1 MQGRG
6 NKMSEYKSFS
16 FSDNIDFLRNIQLEA
31 SAGTGKTYSIER
43 IVTILIA
50 RSSLSIS
57 RILIVT
63 FTKKAARELKE
74 RIRNILIETIRTGE
88 LDLGDVKEPLNED
101 ELENLHKS
109 YLEFEKASIFTIHSF
124 CLNMLKAYPFE
135 SLSQFSMEMDSESDL
150 TAEAVWDYMREIGQ
164 SMNRGQLLGYRAYL
178 EGRSFEEAV
187 EHLTNAVDRELLEP
201 EVTLIPRN
209 ILIDEVLDSILDF
222 NNKKGELYKKWHSLY
237 SSLPDQS
244 HLDDLGFSRTKSLI
258 ARIDKIRDISSES
271 DFLSINKIL
280 CKEKIA
286 ETFLKFL
293 PDNLEKSLKKSA
305 DPLVVQGDSFVQSVE
320 DFLNIYVYDPLKPS
334 NNLYGQTLKASF
346 LFESYNQ
353 VKTKLSRKKDITGKL
368 DFNDLIGKLHR
379 ALCGP
384 PESRQP
390 QLVKEIRKRYRT
402 VLVDEFQ
409 DTDSRQWDIFN
420 TIFGQDDQ
428 HNYFLVGDPKQSIY
442 GFRGADLEIYY
453 KACKGDSV
461 DGRFTLG
468 RNFRSVSSLVGAV
481 NILFEKIFHSEMH
494 CGSTA
499 GTDFTAVEAGKGDD
513 FLLNDGQSTCEF
525 IRLESLFD
533 PEKEISKYTHSKVLY
548 FKLIAYKAF
557 NLLQNKTLLEGRKI
571 EPGDIAVLTES
582 NKECQQIQNL
592 LTSYGI
598 PSVITAREK
607 IYDTGEAGEFL
618 IFLQALVRM
627 DSSSIKLLLLS
638 VFFEFTPPQLEELE
652 LNGALDQFSGYVYRW
667 REAVDKGRIIEVC
680 SEMFNFSGFDRD
692 NLSFEARLLSRKNGE
707 RSYTNIW
714 QILEYLHKEQHSSRL
729 DTEEL
734 YSLFLSKVNNPSGGE
749 ENLLRLDK
757 DSAAVQIMTMHA
769 SKGLEFPVVFFA
781 GALKKDI
788 NSSYNDMF
796 NFVEKGN
803 RYYDF
808 LKQEKNKI
816 NQSMDLWEERKR
828 LYYVALTRASS
839 KLYLPFIQ
847 NCDYSYLTSLYS
859 SFAIDEIKGFLMD
872 NPDVLSYSLP
882 IHSGLQA
889 KSGKA
894 GNLKKS
900 ILGFID
906 DALKK
911 MIDDNRELFSIDIQ
925 LESEFL
931 NLRIPGQLTYSDNND
946 SASIEPCFLKNQ
958 KGFASRYRRISSY
971 SSIIRDKS
979 IVAHDSAT
987 TDDADR
993 DDVLD
998 NSSIIV
1004 SEEVLTRGA
1013 VLGELVHLLFEELDY
1028 RKVNNYSLEEFLGD
1042 EEIELVFN
1050 TLSVRFFNNKWFT
1063 KFSKQLKRLVYNTLK
1078 NEIYPGFSFCHLEEQ
1093 DRLHEMEFHMTVKDC
1108 DNLILKS
1115 FKGSVEEGFLKGYI
1129 DLLFKADGK
1138 IFIADWKT
1146 TSSSE
1151 GDSYEAYHKEELN
1164 QLMES
1169 HHYNLQSMIYMVA
1182 LYRYLTVL
1190 QGDLFDYERDFG
1202 GCYYLFVRGMSG
1214 ETGSDYGVH
1223 FYRPEKKDLL
1233 EFASQFTSVELTV

>member
-1 MQGRG
+1 
-6 NKMSEYKSFS
+6 MSEYKSFS
-16 FSDNIDFLRNIQLEA
+16 FSENIDLLRNIQLEA

-57 RILIVT
+57 SILIVT

-74 RIRNILIETIRTGE
+74 RIRNILLETIRTGE
-88 LDLGDVKEPLNED
+88 LDLGDVKEPLNKE

-135 SLSQFSMEMDSESDL
+135 SLSQFSMEMESESDL

-201 EVTLIPRN
+201 KVTLIPDK
-209 ILIDEVLDSILDF
+209 ILIDEVLDSILEF
-222 NNKKGELYKKWHSLY
+222 NNKKGKLYDKWQSLFN
-237 SSLPDQS
+237 SLPDQS

-258 ARIDKIRDISSES
+258 ARIEKIRDISAES

-280 CKEKIA
+280 CGEKII
-286 ETFLKFL
+286 ETLLKFL
-293 PDNLEKSLKKSA
+293 PENLEKSLKKSA
-305 DPLVVQGDSFVQSVE
+305 DPQAVQCDSFVQSVE
-320 DFLNIYVYDPLKPS
+320 DFLNIYIYDSSKPS
-334 NNLYGQTLKASF
+334 NNLYSQTLKASF
-346 LFESYNQ
+346 LFESYRQ
-353 VKTKLSRKKDITGKL
+353 IKTKLSRKKDITGKL

-379 ALCGP
+379 ALCGAQ
-384 PESRQP
+384 EFRQP

-442 GFRGADLEIYY
+442 GFRGADLEIYH

-461 DGRFTLG
+461 DARFTLG
-468 RNFRSVSSLVGAV
+468 KNFRSVSSLVGAV
-481 NILFEKIFHSEMH
+481 NILFGKIFDREMH

-499 GTDFTAVEAGKGDD
+499 RTEFTAVEAGKGED
-513 FLLNDGQSTCEF
+513 LLLEDGQSTCEF
-525 IRLESLFD
+525 IRMESLFD
-533 PEKEISKYTHSKVLY
+533 SEKEVSKYTHSKELY
-548 FKLIAYKAF
+548 FKLIAYKTYD
-557 NLLQNKTLLEGRKI
+557 LLQSETLLKGRKI
-571 EPGDIAVLTES
+571 EPGNIAVLTES
-582 NKECQQIQNL
+582 NKDCQQIQNL
-592 LTSYGI
+592 LSNYGI

-607 IYDTGEAGEFL
+607 IYNTREAGEFL

-638 VFFEFTPPQLEELE
+638 IFFEFTPPQLEELE
-652 LNGALDQFSGYVYRW
+652 LNGSLDQFSGYIYRW
-667 REAVDKGRIIEVC
+667 REAVDKGHIIEVC
-680 SEMFNFSGFDRD
+680 NEMFNFSGFDRD
-692 NLSFEARLLSRKNGE
+692 NLTFEVRLLSRKNGE

-714 QILEYLHKEQHSSRL
+714 QIIEYLQREQHSSRL
-729 DTEEL
+729 DAEEL
-734 YSLFLSKVNNPSGGE
+734 YSLFLSKVNHSSGGE

-769 SKGLEFPVVFFA
+769 SKGLEFPLVFFA
-781 GALKKDI
+781 GALKKDL
-788 NSSYNDMF
+788 NSSYNDMY
-796 NFVEKGN
+796 NYVEKGN

-816 NQSMDLWEERKR
+816 SQSMDLWEERKR
-828 LYYVALTRASS
+828 LYYVALTRASC
-839 KLYLPFIQ
+839 KLYLPYIQ

-859 SFAIDEIKGFLMD
+859 SFAIDDIKGFLMD
-872 NPDVLSYSLP
+872 NPDVISYSLP
-882 IHSGLQA
+882 IHSGIQA

-894 GNLKKS
+894 GNLKKN
-900 ILGFID
+900 ILSFID
-906 DALKK
+906 DSLKK
-911 MIDDNRELFSIDIQ
+911 IIEENRDLFSINIQ

-931 NLRIPGQLTYSDNND
+931 NLRNPGLLTYSENLNEI
-946 SASIEPCFLKNQ
+946 SIELPMLENK

-979 IVAHDSAT
+979 IITHESSVPE
-987 TDDADR
+987 DADR
-993 DDVLD
+993 DDDLET
-998 NSSIIV
+998 SRAIV

-1013 VLGELVHLLFEELDY
+1013 VLGELVHLLFEQLDY
-1028 RKVNNYSLEEFLGD
+1028 GKVNHDSLEEFLGD
-1042 EEIELVFN
+1042 EEVEILFKS
-1050 TLSVRFFNNKWFT
+1050 LSVRFFNNKWFS

-1078 NEIYPGFSFCHLEEQ
+1078 NEIYGGFSFCHLEEQ
-1093 DRLHEMEFHMTVKDC
+1093 DRIHELEFHMTVKDC
-1108 DNLILKS
+1108 DDLTLDF
-1115 FKGSVEEGFLKGYI
+1115 FKGSVEEGYLKGYI

-1164 QLMES
+1164 KLMES
-1169 HHYNLQSMIYMVA
+1169 HHYSLQSMIYMVA
-1182 LYRYLTVL
+1182 LYRYLKVS
-1190 QGDLFDYERDFG
+1190 QGDLFDYDRDFG
-1202 GCYYLFVRGMSG
+1202 GCYYLFVRGMNG
-1214 ETGSDYGVH
+1214 EVGSDYGVH
-1223 FYRPEKKDLL
+1223 FYRPDKEVLL
-1233 EFASQFTSVELTV
+1233 NFASQFTSLELTV